1 MRRDA
6 SGPRDR
12 VLAALEITALGIWLG
27 ALLGFAFV
35 AAPLAFRLIAPLDVG
50 RFAALT
56 AGQLAVLTKW
66 GYTLGGI
73 ALIVALLR
81 AVRAGDRTWDLARAA
96 LVALALVVS
105 TYHQRVIVQAM
116 LAATDLGSPAYHE
129 LHARSTQVYGAVVLL
144 ALIALVLAAAR
155 RDDA

>member
-12 VLAALEITALGIWLG
+12 VLAAIEITALGIWLG

-73 ALIVALLR
+73 AL
-81 AVRAGDRTWDLARAA
+81 DRR
-96 LVALALVVS
+96 
-105 TYHQRVIVQAM
+105 
-116 LAATDLGSPAYHE
+116 
-129 LHARSTQVYGAVVLL
+129 
-144 ALIALVLAAAR
+144 AAAR
-155 RDDA
+155 GAAPATAPGTWRAPRSSRWRWGWRPTTSG